1 MRLTPLL
8 LLTCCVLCAELRAEV
23 PDGFIDIERAVPGV
37 VVEARYF
44 SANNFMGEVIDG
56 YHAPRIYLTS
66 EAAQALARVQARLKD
81 FGVRLKVF
89 DAYRPQRAVD
99 HFVRWTKDAED
110 TRMKMRYYPQ
120 VNKRDLIPEG
130 YIAARSGH
138 SRGSTLDLTLVS
150 GAGVNAPELDM
161 GTPFDF
167 FGPEAHGVSDAVTPQ
182 QRANRLLLRTVME
195 AEGFRPL
202 TEEWWHFTLIDEP
215 YPETYFDFVVE

>member
-8 LLTCCVLCAELRAEV
+8 LLTCCVLCTELRAEA
-23 PDGFIDIERAVPGV
+23 PDGFVDIEHAVPGV

-66 EAAQALARVQARLKD
+66 EAARALARVQARLKD
-81 FGVRLKVF
+81 FGMRLKVF

-120 VNKRDLIPEG
+120 VDKRDLIPEG

-150 GAGVNAPELDM
+150 
-161 GTPFDF
+161 
-167 FGPEAHGVSDAVTPQ
+167 
-182 QRANRLLLRTVME
+182 
-195 AEGFRPL
+195 
-202 TEEWWHFTLIDEP
+202 
-215 YPETYFDFVVE
+215 

>member
-1 MRLTPLL
+1 MRLTLLL

-23 PDGFIDIERAVPGV
+23 PDGFVDIERAVPGV
-37 VVEARYF
+37 VVEPRYF
-44 SANNFMGEVIDG
+44 SANNFMGEAIDG

-66 EAAQALARVQARLKD
+66 EAAQALARVQERLKD
-81 FGVRLKVF
+81 FGMRPKVF

-99 HFVRWTKDAED
+99 HFVRWTKDAGD
-110 TRMKMRYYPQ
+110 TRMKAGYYPH
-120 VNKRDLIPEG
+120 VDKRDLIPEG

-150 GAGVNAPELDM
+150 GAGANAPELDM

-167 FGPEAHGVSDAVTPQ
+167 FGPESHGVSEAVTPQ